1 MTHPALAPAATD
13 APPGYA
19 PPGYAPSAAY
29 TRGWAELVAR
39 VAGSPEGAR
48 AYATVAGQGGRKR
61 ATLRGRERKGQR
73 QLLVGES
80 WFASPWLEAA
90 AAEQA
95 VLLHTP
101 SRTSLRLAALLRSL
115 AAVAAGVTVALA
127 FLAAGGGVAGVVAA
141 LVSVVVTLALRWGA
155 TRVQLPVVLSGA
167 DGAADLVGREAV
179 LGLHTAL
186 DSTQARSAAVFA
198 RAGLEL
204 PAMAPL
210 LRERWGLQLPES
222 GAPPEA
228 AASEVVAADAG
239 HEATADPAGD
249 ATAETGSRL
258 SPRRAYGAVLGLY
271 ALTFGGAVVTAGL
284 FLSDATLADNSD
296 AGYTW
301 QPMVASAVQ
310 QLSADLLVVVAALL
324 IAQRLGLSRLA
335 LGATLPRTRRAL
347 RGDVLGFVVT
357 IVSFGISSGLMSA
370 VDSRGYPGQ
379 DGGPWLVLPMFTS
392 SLMAGPTEE
401 LVCLAL
407 LVSALRLA
415 RQPWLRI
422 LALGLVLRL
431 AFHIYYGW
439 PAVFLAVWA
448 LSVLLC
454 YAATRRA
461 IGLIVAHSLIDITVT
476 ISQLDERTS
485 NAILGFELLLLVAA
499 VIAVGLRM
507 SAYRADEL
515 RVALH
520 PVMPPAAGEASTA
533 ADYSVA
539 ASSGSSTASG

>member
-1 MTHPALAPAATD
+1 MTHPAFAPAATD
-13 APPGYA
+13 A

-48 AYATVAGQGGRKR
+48 AYATVPGQGGRKR

-101 SRTSLRLAALLRSL
+101 SRTSLRLAAVLRSL
-115 AAVAAGVTVALA
+115 ATVAAGVTVALA

-167 DGAADLVGREAV
+167 DGAAELVGREAV
-179 LGLHTAL
+179 LGLHEAL

-210 LRERWGLQLPES
+210 LRERWGLQVPES

-228 AASEVVAADAG
+228 AASAPENS
-239 HEATADPAGD
+239 
-249 ATAETGSRL
+249 SRL

-284 FLSDATLADNSD
+284 FLSDAALADNSD

-357 IVSFGISSGLMSA
+357 IVSFGISSGLMSV

-454 YAATRRA
+454 YAAARRV

-520 PVMPPAAGEASTA
+520 PLMPAAAGGASTA

>member
-1 MTHPALAPAATD
+1 
-13 APPGYA
+13 
-19 PPGYAPSAAY
+19 
-29 TRGWAELVAR
+29 
-39 VAGSPEGAR
+39 
-48 AYATVAGQGGRKR
+48 
-61 ATLRGRERKGQR
+61 
-73 QLLVGES
+73 
-80 WFASPWLEAA
+80 
-90 AAEQA
+90 
-95 VLLHTP
+95 
-101 SRTSLRLAALLRSL
+101 
-115 AAVAAGVTVALA
+115 
-127 FLAAGGGVAGVVAA
+127 
-141 LVSVVVTLALRWGA
+141 
-155 TRVQLPVVLSGA
+155 
-167 DGAADLVGREAV
+167 
-179 LGLHTAL
+179 
-186 DSTQARSAAVFA
+186 

-210 LRERWGLQLPES
+210 LRERWGLQMPES
-222 GAPPEA
+222 SAPPEA

-239 HEATADPAGD
+239 QEAADPAGEV
-249 ATAETGSRL
+249 TPENSSRL

-454 YAATRRA
+454 YAATRRV

-485 NAILGFELLLLVAA
+485 NVVLGFELLLLVAA

-520 PVMPPAAGEASTA
+520 PVMPAAAGAASTA